1 MQSREELE
9 SWYTTEDP
17 WDYRT
22 NPDDIYRKNFYLAV
36 LEDVGPFFHRAL
48 DIGAGEGW
56 ITKDLPADEKHAFEL
71 TDAAASRLPE
81 GVERVEQITQ
91 KYDLIL
97 ATGVM
102 YEQYDHVAINQ
113 MIHHAASET
122 HGTMIMI
129 AGIKDWLIPYS
140 YGMIHRYYEIP
151 YREYQHVISVW
162 EYLP

>member
-9 SWYTTEDP
+9 NWYETEDP
-17 WDYRT
+17 WAYQNT
-22 NPDDIYRKNFYLAV
+22 PDDLYRKNFYLAV
-36 LEDVGPFFHRAL
+36 LEDVGPYFSKAL

-56 ITKDLPADEKHAFEL
+56 VTKDLPAVEKHAFEL
-71 TDAAASRLPE
+71 SDAAASRLPN
-81 GVERVEQITQ
+81 GVERVERVDQ

-102 YEQYDHVAINQ
+102 YEQYDHIGINQ
-113 MIHHAASET
+113 MIHNAASNT
-122 HGTMIMI
+122 HETMIMI

-140 YGMIHRYYEIP
+140 YGMIHRHYEIP
-151 YREYQHVISVW
+151 YREYQHVITIW